1 MSNVANIMG
10 LAAGADESIKWI
22 SYDLNTFTAETSG
35 TLSTGQSGTGIT
47 FSTDGTKF
55 YSVYNGDYTVYQYS
69 CATPFDISTVS
80 YDSKSFTTT
89 SGVTETAP
97 FGIAFKD
104 DGTKMFVNGQGV
116 DGVIEYALSTP
127 WDVST
132 ASYTTYTSMLSSGN
146 NFTGI
151 HFKPDGTKVYLM
163 NSSDVAVQWSLSTA
177 WDISTATYDSKSFL
191 TNSQDSVATDLYL
204 SSDGLKLYTNGITGD
219 NIYQY
224 SLSTAWDISTASY
237 DSISFSYN
245 AQGTNS
251 YNLTF
256 HPDGSKFYVGFGNT
270 VYQYTA
276 V

>member
-1 MSNVANIMG
+1 MSNIASIMG
-10 LAAGADESIKWI
+10 LFAGAEAPIQWI
-22 SYDLNTFTAETSG
+22 SYDIDTFTAETSG

-55 YSVYNGDYTVYQYS
+55 YSVYSGTYSVYQYS
-69 CATPFDISTVS
+69 CSTPFDISTVS
-80 YDSKSFTTT
+80 YDNKSFTLN
-89 SGVTETAP
+89 SGITESNPA
-97 FGIAFKD
+97 GIRFD
-104 DGTKMFVNGQGV
+104 PEGTKMFISGSSN
-116 DGVIEYALSTP
+116 DGVLEYALSTP

-132 ASYTTYTSMLSSGN
+132 ASYTAFKSMTSSGN

-151 HFKPDGTKVYLM
+151 HFKPDGTKMYLM
-163 NSSDVAVQWSLSTA
+163 NSTDVAVQWSLSTA

-256 HPDGSKFYVGFGNT
+256 HPDGSKFYVGFSNT
-270 VYQYTA
+270 VHQYTA
-276 V
+276 A